1 MSRQQEAR
9 STCSDVQ
16 SEVQAKMEEHN
27 NTSSEPTEERAA
39 NIESQTLHQ
48 GDQLKEENDR
58 KVQQPQR

>member
-1 MSRQQEAR
+1 MNREQEAR

-16 SEVQAKMEEHN
+16 SKIQAKTEENN

-39 NIESQTLHQ
+39 NLESQTLHKVN
-48 GDQLKEENDR
+48 QLTEENNR

>member
-16 SEVQAKMEEHN
+16 SKVQEKMEENN

-39 NIESQTLHQ
+39 NIESQTLHKV
-48 GDQLKEENDR
+48 DQLKEENDR